1 MSESVGA
8 GPARG
13 GATRGGA
20 TRAGPA
26 RIRSRQRTRR
36 EPQVCE
42 ASSFGALPQQEGTH
56 CPLFGLQ
63 LLGAEPA
70 FKKDS
75 LTCTLCVPR
84 KSVRPSTSS
93 FTTADTHPDAG
104 LWAAWAAAGTGGT
117 GSAWVVA
124 ALRSH

>member
-8 GPARG
+8 GPQG
-13 GATRGGA
+13 
-20 TRAGPA
+20 AGPA

-36 EPQVCE
+36 EPQVCDAE

-104 LWAAWAAAGTGGT
+104 LRAAWAAAGTGGT